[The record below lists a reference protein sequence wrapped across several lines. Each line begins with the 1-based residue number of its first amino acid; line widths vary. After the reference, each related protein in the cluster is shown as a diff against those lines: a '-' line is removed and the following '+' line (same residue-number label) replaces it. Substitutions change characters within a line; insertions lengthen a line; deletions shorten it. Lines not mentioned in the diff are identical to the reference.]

1 MNNHYICA
9 NIKFS
14 MKRFWIAL
22 CFMFFLL
29 FTGGIAER
37 AFSIDLE
44 DIEAMR
50 QSSDNTCY
58 ADGDVFHC
66 SPAIFEINSPSQAHQ
81 GVHSPKVQR
90 SFVLQ
95 VAAFFKNL
103 SRNLSGLD
111 SAFAQNNEHIY
122 NTTNSFYSKSPS
134 KYYVFALRHIII

>member
-1 MNNHYICA
+1 
-9 NIKFS
+9 

-29 FTGGIAER
+29 FTGGITEGV
-37 AFSIDLE
+37 FSIDLE
-44 DIEAMR
+44 EVEAMR
-50 QSSDNTCY
+50 QSSNNVNY
-58 ADGDVFHC
+58 IDGDIFHC
-66 SPAIFEINSPSQAHQ
+66 SPAIFEINSSSQAHQ

-90 SFVLQ
+90 SIVLQ

-111 SAFAQNNEHIY
+111 SDIAQNNERIY
-122 NTTNSFYSKSPS
+122 ATTNSFYSGSPS